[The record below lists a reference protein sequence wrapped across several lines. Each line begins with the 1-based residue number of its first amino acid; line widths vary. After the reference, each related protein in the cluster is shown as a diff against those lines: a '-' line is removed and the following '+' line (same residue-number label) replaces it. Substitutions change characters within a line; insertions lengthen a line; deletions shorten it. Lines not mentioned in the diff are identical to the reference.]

1 MPAVDVLQL
10 ERERTKQPVRVG
22 MIGAGNMA
30 QCIAHQLLTP
40 APGLRLVAIANRTP
54 ARAQNV
60 FARAGAPG
68 ARAVS
73 TAAELR
79 AAVAAGT
86 PAFTEDPEL
95 LTSSDAIDV
104 VLEATGTVEF
114 AARVAVSAIEHRKH
128 VVLANAELDSTLG
141 PILRKR
147 ATAAGVVI
155 SNMDGDEP
163 GVAMNLVRYARSM
176 GLTPVA
182 AGNLKGMLDPYRTP
196 ETQREFAQKY
206 GQTPQIVCSFADG
219 TKMAMEGV
227 ILANSS
233 GFRVGRRGMYGPR
246 CSHVNE
252 IAQALPLEQLLDGG
266 LVDFALGAA
275 PHTGAWVVIHEP
287 NPEKRKTLAYL
298 KMGDGP
304 LYVLYTPYH
313 LPHIQIASTIARA
326 ALLHDP
332 TTSPIGGPVCE
343 VATIAKRD
351 LKASEV
357 LDGVGGFLSYGLID
371 NAESFF
377 AEELLAMGLSEGA
390 RLLRDIPKDQ
400 PIALRDVELPAGRLC
415 DGLREEQLAAF
426 PSNDRTAR
434 AASSWTHPA
443 SA

>member
-1 MPAVDVLQL
+1 MPAVDVLQN
-10 ERERTKQPVRVG
+10 EREATNKPVRVG
-22 MIGAGNMA
+22 MVGAGNIA
-30 QCIAHQLLTP
+30 RAIAHQLLTP
-40 APGLRLVAIANRTP
+40 APGIRLVAIANRTLGK
-54 ARAQNV
+54 ASGVYAN
-60 FARAGAPG
+60 AGAKE
-68 ARAVS
+68 ARQVTS
-73 TAAELR
+73 DAELG
-79 AAVAAGT
+79 AANAAGV
-86 PAFTEDPEL
+86 PAVTSDAQL
-95 LTSSDAIDV
+95 LCRSGAIDV

-114 AARVAVSAIEHRKH
+114 AADVAVSAIDNKKH

-147 ATAAGVVI
+147 ATAMGVVI

-176 GLTPVA
+176 GLSPVA

-196 ETQREFAQKY
+196 ETQREFAEKH
-206 GQTPQIVCSFADG
+206 GQTPKIVCSFADG

-233 GFRVGRRGMYGPR
+233 GFRVGQRGMYGPK
-246 CSHVNE
+246 CAHVNE
-252 IAQALPLEQLLDGG
+252 IAQRLPLEQLLSGG

-287 NPEKRKTLAYL
+287 NPAKRRTLAYL
-298 KMGDGP
+298 KMGEGP

-326 ALLHDP
+326 ALIGDP
-332 TTSPIGGPVCE
+332 TTAPLGAPVCE
-343 VATIAKRD
+343 VVTVAKRD
-351 LKASEV
+351 LKAGEV

-371 NAESFF
+371 NAETFV

-390 RLLRDIPKDQ
+390 WLLRDIPKDQ

-415 DGLREEQLAAF
+415 DKLRAEQFAAF
-426 PSNDRTAR
+426 PSKAR
-434 AASSWTHPA
+434 GGQAAAVAAAAP
-443 SA
+443 

>member
-10 ERERTKQPVRVG
+10 ERETKGNPVRVG
-22 MIGAGNMA
+22 MVGAGNMA
-30 QCIAHQLLTP
+30 QCIANQLLTP
-40 APGLRLVAIANRTP
+40 APGIRLVAIANRTL
-54 ARAQNV
+54 AKASSV
-60 FARAGAPG
+60 FASAGAKSS
-68 ARAVS
+68 REVHS
-73 TAAELR
+73 DAELSAAISAKE
-79 AAVAAGT
+79 AAVTADA
-86 PAFTEDPEL
+86 EL
-95 LTSSDAIDV
+95 LCRSKDIDV
-104 VLEATGTVEF
+104 ILEATGTVEF
-114 AARVAVSAIEHRKH
+114 ASRVASSAIEHKKH

-176 GLTPVA
+176 GLMPVA

-196 ETQREFAQKY
+196 ETQREFAEKH
-206 GQTPQIVCSFADG
+206 GQTPKIVCSFADG

-233 GFRVGRRGMYGPR
+233 GFRVGKRGMHGPK
-246 CSHVNE
+246 CAHVNE
-252 IAQALPLEQLLDGG
+252 ISQRLPLEQLLSGG

-287 NPEKRKTLAYL
+287 NPAKRKTLAYL
-298 KMGDGP
+298 KMGEGP

-326 ALLHDP
+326 ALLGDP
-332 TTSPIGGPVCE
+332 TTAPLGAPVCE
-343 VATIAKRD
+343 VVSVAKRD
-351 LKASEV
+351 LKAGEV
-357 LDGVGGFLSYGLID
+357 LDGVGGFSSYGLIE
-371 NAESFF
+371 NAEVFN

-400 PIALRDVELPAGRLC
+400 PIGLRDVELPPGRHC
-415 DGLREEQLAAF
+415 DKLRAEQLQAF
-426 PSNDRTAR
+426 PAKAKAGQ
-434 AASSWTHPA
+434 AAAAQLA
-443 SA
+443 SP